1 MSLCLGLRRVS
12 QSFNTLIRHRSLAH
26 RHFTTQSCSRRVLF
40 FDGRSEYEYFCSAKI
55 HKDGTLGPTTI
66 LPSVPSEILRAVSF
80 SKSAVINDKILFSLD
95 QKLHIYRLDTGE
107 YSTLADLPRPPG
119 LYYPYIDEVHYL
131 GFDTLSSEHEHE
143 FLLVQRFVLGNLFER
158 LCWVFTRG
166 SGSWRQI
173 HSFPLEGEQIK
184 LVDDYSSGVVANGAI
199 HFNSHFSYGGTS
211 TGKYIL
217 AFDMVEGQV
226 RKIPYPDVSF
236 YGYLTKFG
244 GRLAL
249 RGDFVSDDDN
259 YQLWILEDY
268 NNQKWVKETIHLPF
282 GWMGSNRLL
291 AFNHNT
297 GEMLLQ
303 SKCQSED
310 SPSLLYYNTKMGT
323 FRRAEVTGFL
333 CLPKKILH
341 EDDCSSRL
349 NVVDV
354 NFDDEMERQ
363 KSF

>member
-1 MSLCLGLRRVS
+1 M
-12 QSFNTLIRHRSLAH
+12 
-26 RHFTTQSCSRRVLF
+26 
-40 FDGRSEYEYFCSAKI
+40 
-55 HKDGTLGPTTI
+55 
-66 LPSVPSEILRAVSF
+66 LPSVPSEILRGFSS
-80 SKSAVINDKILFSLD
+80 SKSAVINDKILFCLD
-95 QKLHIYRLDTGE
+95 RKLHIYRLDTGE
-107 YSTLADLPRPPG
+107 YSTLSDLPRPPG
-119 LYYPYIDEVHYL
+119 LYDRYWDTVHYF
-131 GFDTLSSEHEHE
+131 GFDTLSSEHEHKV
-143 FLLVQRFVLGNLFER
+143 LLVQSVCLGTLFER
-158 LCWVFTRG
+158 LFWVFTRG

-173 HSFPLEGEQIK
+173 HPFPLEREQMQ
-184 LVDDYSSGVVANGAI
+184 LVDKCSNGVVANGAI
-199 HFNSHFSYGGTS
+199 HFNHHFIYSGS
-211 TGKYIL
+211 TDKYIL
-217 AFDMVEGQV
+217 AFDMVDMVEGQI

-236 YGYLTKFG
+236 HGYLTQFG

-249 RGDFVSDDDN
+249 RGDTYDDKFH
-259 YQLWILEDY
+259 LWILEDY
-268 NNQKWVKETIHLPF
+268 NNHKWVKETIHLPF

-303 SKCQSED
+303 SECHLED
-310 SPSLLYYNTKMGT
+310 SPYFLYYNTKMGT

-341 EDDCSSRL
+341 EDDCRSRL